1 MMEATSAAAR
11 SASSFTTTWSNSP
24 AAATSVCAM
33 LRRRAMASSDSVPRP
48 RSRWLSSAILGGAMK
63 TAVASGR
70 ALRTAR
76 APTSS
81 ISRITS
87 SPRASL
93 PSTAAPRA
101 NAARAMKKYSRP
113 SCSPGRAARVV
124 ADTEVTTC
132 ASRCLTRAMTV
143 PFPAPDGPEIT
154 NTAGMSASEAGE
166 QLGALALRETTDGL
180 ARADAAL
187 LHDARRLH
195 APALGRSHE
204 KVDHL
209 GGEQEVGRSDE
220 DVADARV
227 AALEVGLQ
235 SGPAAAHLV
244 GPAERVHAL
253 VERTLGGRVGLPEG
267 DGHRAEVYVATA
279 RACNA
284 VLTSTQS
291 DTVPSSP
298 LFRVGMLAR
307 LLASKGGRMTHTGTS
322 NPR

>member
-1 MMEATSAAAR
+1 MMAATSAAAR

-24 AAATSVCAM
+24 AAATSVWAM

-48 RSRWLSSAILGGAMK
+48 RSRWLSSAMLGGAMK

-87 SPRASL
+87 SPRASVPYRL
-93 PSTAAPRA
+93 PLYSTHSRKSPAAAPRA
-101 NAARAMKKYSRP
+101 NAALAMKKYSRP

-154 NTAGMSASEAGE
+154 NTAGMSASEVGK
-166 QLGALALRETTDGL
+166 QLGTLALRETTDGL

-227 AALEVGLQ
+227 AALEVGLE

-267 DGHRAEVYVATA
+267 DGHRAEVYV
-279 RACNA
+279 
-284 VLTSTQS
+284 
-291 DTVPSSP
+291 
-298 LFRVGMLAR
+298 M
-307 LLASKGGRMTHTGTS
+307 
-322 NPR
+322 PRGQFNRE